1 MKLFQIRISI
11 YLVLSFPVSSNVF
24 YKVDLYL
31 FHCFNI
37 HSKSTSYFIEYIVL
51 QGIRRNLIGNPFPK
65 VSRSFEF
72 KACFKSV
79 LPFRLLLL
87 LVSLARR
94 HQRYTVIY
102 GVHIADSPSQALL
115 PLRNYLAETGTMRA
129 EHAKNACANGVKL
142 SFSHKIRM
150 DAQQHQEQQNLAT
163 IWLNIL

>member
-72 KACFKSV
+72 KAECFAISFV
-79 LPFRLLLL
+79 VIACFAR
-87 LVSLARR
+87 RR

>member
-72 KACFKSV
+72 KAECFAISFV
-79 LPFRLLLL
+79 VIACFARQASSTVHRHLRRSHCRLPFP
-87 LVSLARR
+87 S
-94 HQRYTVIY
+94 
-102 GVHIADSPSQALL
+102 SPSPTQL
-115 PLRNYLAETGTMRA
+115 PRRNG
-129 EHAKNACANGVKL
+129 HNASGAREKCLCKRRQIK
-142 SFSHKIRM
+142 FFP
-150 DAQQHQEQQNLAT
+150 
-163 IWLNIL
+163 